1 MPDPKQD
8 DDEDQA
14 GDPNARWGADASGVE
29 PIGGEMEVEDL
40 TTDEQRKRNAEAQ
53 RIREQSLALA
63 RRLAEAAGEDEDDD
77 DSDPEDAAKD

>member
-14 GDPNARWGADASGVE
+14 YDPNARWGSDAAGVE
-29 PIGGEMEVEDL
+29 PIGGETEVEDL
-40 TTDEQRKRNAEAQ
+40 TTEDQRKRNAEAQ

-63 RRLAEAAGEDEDDD
+63 QRLADDGAGEDDD
-77 DSDPEDAAKD
+77 DEGDAEKD

>member
-14 GDPNARWGADASGVE
+14 YDPNARWGSDAAGVE
-29 PIGGEMEVEDL
+29 PIGGETEVEDL
-40 TTDEQRKRNAEAQ
+40 TTEEQRKRNAEAQ

-63 RRLAEAAGEDEDDD
+63 QRLADDGAGEDDD
-77 DSDPEDAAKD
+77 DEGDAEKD

>member
-14 GDPNARWGADASGVE
+14 YDPNARWGSDAAGVE
-29 PIGGEMEVEDL
+29 PIGGETEVEDL
-40 TTDEQRKRNAEAQ
+40 TTEDQRKRNADAQ

-63 RRLAEAAGEDEDDD
+63 QRMADDGAGEDDD
-77 DSDPEDAAKD
+77 DEGDAEKD